1 VHETLARPFLGY
13 KPKEVE
19 MKAALAAL
27 ALTAVALAAPI
38 SEAQAH
44 GGVAIRVDTPEF
56 GFRIGAPG
64 PVFAPLP
71 AYAPP
76 VYVPAPVYA
85 PPAPVVYVPRRVV
98 VQPPVFYPVV
108 VPYGYA
114 PAPGHWKHGYRH
126 GHRGIVA
133 VGYPYGRY

>member
-1 VHETLARPFLGY
+1 
-13 KPKEVE
+13 

-44 GGVAIRVDTPEF
+44 GGVAIRVDTPGF
-56 GFRIGAPG
+56 GVRIGAPG
-64 PVFAPLP
+64 PIVAPWP
-71 AYAPP
+71 PYAPP

-85 PPAPVVYVPRRVV
+85 PPAPVVYMPPRVV
-98 VQPPVFYPVV
+98 VQPPVIYPVV
-108 VPYGYA
+108 VPYAYA
-114 PAPGHWKHGYRH
+114 PASKHWNHGYRH
-126 GHRGIVA
+126 GPRGIVA